1 MTGLAARGVTLSL
14 GGRRVLHEASVGVAP
29 GEIVGVIGPNGAGK
43 STLLRALAGIQR
55 PDAGV
60 VMLDGRELAGMAP
73 GDRARRL
80 SFLPQEEMPPP
91 PMRVEDLVAFG
102 RLPHRAARD
111 EARDRAAVARALGE
125 TGLLD
130 LRGRPGSQLSG
141 GERARLRLA
150 RALAVEAPY
159 LLADEP
165 VAALDPAHALAV
177 MASFGRLAEG
187 GRGVAVVLH
196 DLTLAG
202 RFCHR
207 LVLMRDGRVAAHGR
221 PAEILTDA
229 AMRAVYGVTVRRVGD
244 AVVPWSLTDGRSE
257 EKQVI
262 S

>member
-1 MTGLAARGVTLSL
+1 MTGLVARGVTLVL
-14 GGRRVLHEASVGVAP
+14 GGRTVLHEAGVAVAP
-29 GEIVGVIGPNGAGK
+29 GEVVGVIGPNGAGK

-55 PDAGV
+55 PDKGE
-60 VMLDGRELAGMAP
+60 VMLEGRELAGMTP

-80 SFLPQEEMPPP
+80 SFLPQEGEPTP
-91 PMRVEDLVAFG
+91 PMRVEDLVALG

-111 EARDRAAVARALGE
+111 GARDRAAVDRALAE

-130 LRGRPGSQLSG
+130 LRDRPASQLSG

-150 RALAVEAPY
+150 RALAVEASF

-177 MASFGRLAEG
+177 MASFDRLARAG
-187 GRGVAVVLH
+187 VGVAVVLH

-207 LVLMRDGRVAAHGR
+207 LVLMRDGRVVAQGTA
-221 PAEILTDA
+221 AEILTDA

-244 AVVPWSLTDGRSE
+244 AIVPWSLTGGCQADEQRVS
-257 EKQVI
+257 
-262 S
+262 

>member
-1 MTGLAARGVTLSL
+1 MTGLVARGVTLSL
-14 GGRRVLHEASVGVAP
+14 VGRAVLHEACVAVAP
-29 GEIVGVIGPNGAGK
+29 GEVVGVIGPNGAGK
-43 STLLRALAGIQR
+43 STLLRVLAGIQ
-55 PDAGV
+55 PADAGE
-60 VMLDGRELAGMAP
+60 VMLEGRALAEMTP

-80 SFLPQEEMPPP
+80 SFLPQEGERPP
-91 PMRVEDLVAFG
+91 PMRVEDLVALG

-111 EARDRAAVARALGE
+111 GARDRAAVERALAE

-130 LRGRPGSQLSG
+130 LRDRPASQLSG

-150 RALAVEAPY
+150 RALAVQAPY

-177 MASFGRLAEG
+177 MASFDRLAQAG
-187 GRGVAVVLH
+187 MGVAVVLH

-207 LVLMRDGRVAAHGR
+207 LVLMRDGRIVAQGR
-221 PAEILTDA
+221 PTEILTDG

-244 AVVPWSLTDGRSE
+244 VVVPWSLIDGRAGDEQTGS
-257 EKQVI
+257 
-262 S
+262 

>member
-1 MTGLAARGVTLSL
+1 MTGLLARGVTLSL
-14 GGRRVLHEASVGVAP
+14 GGRRVLHEAHVDVVP
-29 GEIVGVIGPNGAGK
+29 GEVVGVIGPNGAGK
-43 STLLRALAGIQR
+43 STLLRVLAGIQEA
-55 PDAGV
+55 DAGEV
-60 VMLDGRELAGMAP
+60 VLDGRVLAAMTP
-73 GDRARRL
+73 GERARRL
-80 SFLPQEEMPPP
+80 SFLPQEGVPPP
-91 PMRVEDLVAFG
+91 PMRVADLVALG

-111 EARDRAAVARALGE
+111 DARDHAAVEGALAE
-125 TGLLD
+125 TGLVD
-130 LRGRPGSQLSG
+130 LRDRPASQLSG
-141 GERARLRLA
+141 GEGARLRLA

-177 MASFGRLAEG
+177 MASFGRLADA

-207 LVLMRDGRVAAHGR
+207 LVLMRDGRIVAQGR

-244 AVVPWSLTDGRSE
+244 AVVPWSLTGGRPDE
-257 EKQVI
+257 ALT
-262 S
+262 